1 MVVRLGLLYLG
12 AYVFGWIL
20 TTSSRRHFSVRR
32 ACARCYAVYLRYLR
46 YVLQSCTSR
55 VWLCWSSLLHLLQ
68 IWYLALH
75 MYVCIYV
82 YIYNIYIYIVK
93 QDMQVN
99 MNITPPHPN
108 PIVSAQCN
116 CVCKW
121 FCSVSQVTCPG
132 VISDVAPQN
141 CAIFSD
147 TTNIPSGKLT

>member
-46 YVLQSCTSR
+46 YVLQSCTST

-82 YIYNIYIYIVK
+82 YNIYIYCK
-93 QDMQVN
+93 ARYASEYEHHP
-99 MNITPPHPN
+99 TPPQPN
-108 PIVSAQCN
+108 HQCAVQL
-116 CVCKW
+116 CV
-121 FCSVSQVTCPG
+121 QVILFG
-132 VISDVAPQN
+132 VASDVPWCRKWCRPPELRN
-141 CAIFSD
+141 FIRYNKY
-147 TTNIPSGKLT
+147 TLW